1 MSSVDEASRPYPDL
15 LRRGCNPC
23 SFNSES
29 VCSAQPLLPFEAPPF
44 HRITDADYQPGVDQG
59 MAEQIVEMRKI
70 ANNPAAPTFDNTNA
84 TLERSGALLRRVSA
98 ASGAVNQADTNSVR
112 QAV

>member
-1 MSSVDEASRPYPDL
+1 MKRLALILTCCGVVATPVLSTVSPFAAPS
-15 LRRGCNPC
+15 
-23 SFNSES
+23 
-29 VCSAQPLLPFEAPPF
+29 PLPSEAPPF

-98 ASGAVNQADTNSVR
+98 ASGAVNQTDTNSVR